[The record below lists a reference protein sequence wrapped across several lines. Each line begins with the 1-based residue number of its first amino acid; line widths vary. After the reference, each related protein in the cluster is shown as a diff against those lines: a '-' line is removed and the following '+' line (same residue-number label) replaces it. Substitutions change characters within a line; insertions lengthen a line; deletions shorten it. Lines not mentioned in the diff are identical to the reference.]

1 MEIEI
6 KEVVA
11 LNDSMKADNTRLQEN
26 SNTADKCILCLKRH
40 KNMLIR
46 KVHKLSH
53 KNHQNKERIRE
64 LNAQVALMQLK
75 GPSQAPFSQISSNG
89 VSIQVYN
96 TPARPYHFEILTFCT
111 DA

>member
-1 MEIEI
+1 MAIEI

-11 LNDSMKADNTRLQEN
+11 LNDSVKAENTRLQEN
-26 SNTADKCILCLKRH
+26 SDSADKCILRLKRH

-53 KNHQNKERIRE
+53 KNHQNKERIHE

-75 GPSQAPFSQISSNG
+75 GPSQAPFSQMLANG
-89 VSIQVYN
+89 VNIQVYN
-96 TPARPYHFEILTFCT
+96 TPARS
-111 DA
+111 